1 MDIDETMLPGVGIR
15 YEFTTKHGDRLGL
28 IAYRD
33 GKVDL
38 LRYDPADPDISQ
50 VLARMNRLEVEG
62 VAELLGAP
70 RIAERFADLTKE
82 IPGLLT
88 EQVAIGP
95 DSPYAGHLLGDTRC
109 RTRTGASIVAIVRG
123 EDVISSPA
131 PEERLFAGDRLVVI
145 GTEDGVAEVQELLG
159 AR

>member
-15 YEFTTKHGDRLGL
+15 YEFTTRHGDRMGL

-38 LRYDPADPDISQ
+38 LCYDPDDPDVSTMIG
-50 VLARMNRLEVEG
+50 RLDRVEADA

-70 RIAERFADLTKE
+70 RIVERFADLTKE

-88 EQVAIGP
+88 EKVRL
-95 DSPYAGHLLGDTRC
+95 DEESPYASEPLGDTRC

-123 EDVISSPA
+123 DDVIASPS
-131 PEERLFAGDRLVVI
+131 PDELLLAGDRLVVI
-145 GTEDGVAEVQELLG
+145 GTADGVAEVRELLG
-159 AR
+159 AH